1 MNAVQ
6 LYRDERRGLRQGMRR
21 KRTAFIE
28 GRYMSLGADYALR
41 LIRLYTDV
49 FDGDVALALVFMA
62 AAQAGTQHLR
72 RTSNVYEQFENGAFP
87 DELRRPVSVSSL
99 ARSLAIPVETT
110 RRYVIKLTTLGF
122 ARRTAAGGVVVTTDM
137 LRREEVSRVVRANA
151 VNMQQ
156 LIHGVSSAPE
166 NR

>member
-1 MNAVQ
+1 
-6 LYRDERRGLRQGMRR
+6 MRR

-28 GRYMSLGADYALR
+28 RHYMSLGADYALR

-72 RTSNVYEQFENGAFP
+72 RASNFHELFEGEFFP

-99 ARSLAIPVETT
+99 ARFLAIPVETT
-110 RRYVIKLTTLGF
+110 RRHVIKLTTLGF
-122 ARRTAAGGVVVTTDM
+122 AQRTIGGGVMVTNDM
-137 LRREEVSRVVRANA
+137 LRREEVSRVVRANT

-156 LIHGVSSAPE
+156 LIHGLTHAPE